1 MNKEMKICL
10 PFYKMAYSI
19 FFVVILSVIRGV
31 GFTYEIGAVMEAP
44 MALLAMVFCADTYMQ
59 EIISGR
65 SEVWR
70 LCPMKKRMAS
80 MMSRLIIQEAF
91 LLLLAAAGY
100 GLFLVFQKPLSLYEL
115 QQRTE
120 SELRQFLVYLAALV
134 VTLGFWGILSHTL
147 SCLFR
152 NIWVGISICLILWIV
167 TGFFT
172 VGNRLFG
179 SWNLFSYTFRNVGNS
194 KDLSWLC
201 GKIVC
206 ILSGMIMVII
216 LPKIIKKRG

>member
-1 MNKEMKICL
+1 MGKEMKICL

-19 FFVVILSVIRGV
+19 FFVAVLSVIRGV
-31 GFTYEIGAVMEAP
+31 GFTYEIGAVLEAP

-59 EIISGR
+59 EVISGR
-65 SEVWR
+65 SEIQR

-80 MMSRLIIQEAF
+80 MMKRLIIQEAF
-91 LLLLAAAGY
+91 LLVLSAAGY
-100 GLFLVFQKPLSLYEL
+100 GLFLIFQKPLSLYEL
-115 QQRTE
+115 QQGAE
-120 SELRQFLVYLAALV
+120 SELRQFLVYLAAVV

-152 NIWVGISICLILWIV
+152 NMWVGISICLILWIV

-172 VGNRLFG
+172 VGNRLLG
-179 SWNLFSYTFRNVGNS
+179 SWNLFSYTFRNAGDS
-194 KDLSWLC
+194 KDLRWLC
-201 GKIVC
+201 GKIIC
-206 ILSGMIMVII
+206 ILFSMIMVMI